1 MSTFVL
7 VHGSWHDGSAW
18 KTVIHHLEAKGH
30 QAFAPTIAGHGKGA
44 NKNVNHAQCTQ
55 SIVDYI
61 VDKDLTDIVLL
72 GHSFGGTA
80 IAKAAEAISDRI
92 KRLIFFTAF
101 VLNDGE
107 SLTDLFPPDSQALF
121 DQLVR
126 QSDDRTVMLPFDIW
140 REAFINDADLELAK
154 SSYAQLSPEPYQP
167 WIDKLDLKQ
176 FYSLPIPKSY
186 LYCTE
191 DNVLPQGEQWG
202 WHPRMS
208 NRLGLFRLVQM
219 PGSHEVIFSNPIG
232 LAEKIIVAGRD

>member
-7 VHGSWHDGSAW
+7 VYGSWHAGSAW
-18 KTVIHHLEAKGH
+18 QAVVDHLEAKGH
-30 QAFAPTIAGHGKGA
+30 LAFAPTIAGHGKGVD
-44 NKNVNHAQCTQ
+44 KNVNHAQCTQ

-61 VDKDLTDIVLL
+61 VGKDLTDIVLL
-72 GHSFGGTA
+72 GHSFAGTI
-80 IAKAAEAISDRI
+80 IAKVAEAIPDRI
-92 KRLIFFTAF
+92 RRLIFFNAF

-107 SLTDLFPPDSQALF
+107 SLRDNTSRNSHALF
-121 DQLVR
+121 DKLAR
-126 QSDDRTVMLPFDIW
+126 ESDDHTVMLSFEIW

-154 SSYAQLSPEPYQP
+154 STYAQLSPEPYQP
-167 WIDKLDLKQ
+167 LIDNLDLKQ

-219 PGSHEVIFSNPIG
+219 PGSHEVMFSNPVG
-232 LAEKIIVAGRD
+232 LAEKMIVAGRD